1 MFLQKTLI
9 GIALSAIVTP
19 GIMQT
24 TKLANQSMQVIHH
37 TTKFKNHLE
46 PFNPGAFVSSETD
59 GNGNYYA
66 YYRNTAFPPL
76 HNGDAY
82 GYAFYIGGNSSVYL
96 TSSWNYMKSIGENPL
111 GGVITY
117 MTGYFLHDE
126 HFQTPWSGK
135 WIYSKDFHGNAY
147 EEEIIAI
154 SYAFATTNEAAYYNV
169 INNAIAHGQTVDF
182 FCYSE
187 VWDQRSHNEAKV
199 TVANAQTGQSYTTEW
214 YQYE

>member
-9 GIALSAIVTP
+9 GVALSAVVTP
-19 GIMQT
+19 GVMQAT
-24 TKLANQSMQVIHH
+24 NVANQSMQTISH
-37 TTKFKNHLE
+37 TTKFKNQME
-46 PFNPGAFVSSETD
+46 PFNPSAFVSSETD

-66 YYRNTAFPPL
+66 YYRDNAFPPH

-82 GYAFYIGGNSSVYL
+82 GYVFHIGGNSSVYL

-117 MTGYFLHDE
+117 MTGYGSFMKDIFH
-126 HFQTPWSGK
+126 TPYSGK
-135 WIYSKDFHGNAY
+135 WIYSKDFNNNAY
-147 EEEIIAI
+147 DMEMDII
-154 SYAFATTNEAAYYNV
+154 SYAFATTSYDAYYNV

-187 VWDQRSHNEAKV
+187 VWDGKSDNAAKV
-199 TVANAQTGQSYTTEW
+199 TVANAQTGQSYTTAW
-214 YQYE
+214 